1 MLLYLKQLSK
11 YLQFKKDNKT
21 KNENFLL
28 AFIKKNGKI
37 NLVGFSILVKLNQ
50 ICFENSTDF
59 KPLYVNFWHAIFI
72 HSNIFLNSTRANL
85 FLNFFVSFDCL
96 LV

>member
-28 AFIKKNGKI
+28 AFIKKKRQN
-37 NLVGFSILVKLNQ
+37 
-50 ICFENSTDF
+50 
-59 KPLYVNFWHAIFI
+59 
-72 HSNIFLNSTRANL
+72 
-85 FLNFFVSFDCL
+85 
-96 LV
+96 